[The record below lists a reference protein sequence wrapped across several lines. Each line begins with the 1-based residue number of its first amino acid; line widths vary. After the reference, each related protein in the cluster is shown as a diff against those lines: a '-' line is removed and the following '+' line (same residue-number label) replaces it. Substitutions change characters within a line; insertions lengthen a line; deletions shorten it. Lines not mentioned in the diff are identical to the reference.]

1 MDIKLPKDLEQ
12 KLTASMRRYLTE
24 NFGEDTGD
32 LKASL
37 FLKFCLEEIAPSAY
51 NLAIA
56 DARAFMQEKV
66 LDLENVCFAHEQ
78 GYWTK
83 AAGGRKSVARRPDGR
98 R

>member
-1 MDIKLPKDLEQ
+1 MDLTLPKDLEQ
-12 KLTASMRRYLTE
+12 RLTASVRRYLTE
-24 NFGEDTGD
+24 QFGEDVGD

-37 FLKFCLEEIAPSAY
+37 FLKFCLEEIAPSVY

-56 DARAFMQEKV
+56 DAKTFMMEKV

-83 AAGGRKSVARRPDGR
+83 ATRGKGVPRRPETKR
-98 R
+98 

>member
-12 KLTASMRRYLTE
+12 RLTRSVRRYLAE
-24 NFGEDTGD
+24 AFGEDVGE

-56 DARAFMQEKV
+56 DARAYLQEKV
-66 LDLENVCFAHEQ
+66 EDLENVCFAEEERH
-78 GYWTK
+78 WTRQE
-83 AAGGRKSVARRPDGR
+83 GRKGVARKPDAR